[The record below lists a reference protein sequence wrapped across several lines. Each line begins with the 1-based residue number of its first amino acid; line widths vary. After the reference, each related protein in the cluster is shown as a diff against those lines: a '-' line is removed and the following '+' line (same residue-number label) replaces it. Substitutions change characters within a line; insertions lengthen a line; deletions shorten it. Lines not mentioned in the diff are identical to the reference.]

1 MPLNQILILF
11 MNHLYQ
17 LLGIILSFII
27 NNTNIRLMNSIID
40 DDNEIIIITSYN
52 EFNDN
57 IINNIK
63 DLLNNNIYLKVISNN
78 MIHIKITPFINN
90 ILNGPPIST

>member
-52 EFNDN
+52 EFNND

-63 DLLNNNIYLKVISNN
+63 DLLNNNIYVKVISNN
-78 MIHIKITPFINN
+78 MIHIKITPFDNN
-90 ILNGPPIST
+90 MLNGPPIST

>member
-1 MPLNQILILF
+1 
-11 MNHLYQ
+11 
-17 LLGIILSFII
+17 
-27 NNTNIRLMNSIID
+27 MNSIID

-52 EFNDN
+52 EFNDD

-78 MIHIKITPFINN
+78 MIHIKMTPFINN

>member
-52 EFNDN
+52 EFNDD

-63 DLLNNNIYLKVISNN
+63 DLLNNNIYVKVISNN
-78 MIHIKITPFINN
+78 MIHIKITPFDNN
-90 ILNGPPIST
+90 MLNGPPIST

>member
-1 MPLNQILILF
+1 

-27 NNTNIRLMNSIID
+27 NNTNIKLMNSIID

-52 EFNDN
+52 EFNDD

-63 DLLNNNIYLKVISNN
+63 DLLNNNIYVKVISNN
-78 MIHIKITPFINN
+78 MIHIKITPFDDNM
-90 ILNGPPIST
+90 LNGPPIST

>member
-1 MPLNQILILF
+1 

-52 EFNDN
+52 EFNDD

-63 DLLNNNIYLKVISNN
+63 DLLNNTIYVKVISNN
-78 MIHIKITPFINN
+78 MIHIKITPFDNN
-90 ILNGPPIST
+90 MLNGPPIST

>member
-1 MPLNQILILF
+1 

-52 EFNDN
+52 EFNDD

-63 DLLNNNIYLKVISNN
+63 DLLNNTIYVKVISNN
-78 MIHIKITPFINN
+78 MIHIKITPFDDNM
-90 ILNGPPIST
+90 LNGPPIST

>member
-52 EFNDN
+52 EFNDD

-63 DLLNNNIYLKVISNN
+63 DLLNNTIYVKVISNN
-78 MIHIKITPFINN
+78 MIHIKITPFDNN
-90 ILNGPPIST
+90 MLNGPPIST

>member
-40 DDNEIIIITSYN
+40 DDNDIIIITSYN
-52 EFNDN
+52 EFNGD

-63 DLLNNNIYLKVISNN
+63 DLLNNNIYVKVISNN
-78 MIHIKITPFINN
+78 MIHIKITPFDDNM
-90 ILNGPPIST
+90 LNGPPIST

>member
-52 EFNDN
+52 EFNDD

-63 DLLNNNIYLKVISNN
+63 DLLNNTIYVKVISNN
-78 MIHIKITPFINN
+78 MIHIKITPFDDNM
-90 ILNGPPIST
+90 LNGPPIST

>member
-1 MPLNQILILF
+1 

-52 EFNDN
+52 EFNDD

>member
-1 MPLNQILILF
+1 

-27 NNTNIRLMNSIID
+27 NNTNIKLMNSIID

-52 EFNDN
+52 EFNGD

-63 DLLNNNIYLKVISNN
+63 DLLNNNIYVKVISNN
-78 MIHIKITPFINN
+78 MIHIKITPFDNN
-90 ILNGPPIST
+90 MLNGPPIST